1 MTDKN
6 REATKKSLEVAAAI
20 TFSGAMDIITLPAR
34 AVGAGVN
41 AALDAA
47 IEKKKKAAAEA
58 DAKLPR
64 EKQSF
69 ISYNGNSIKE
79 NDFIEKL
86 EKAGYT
92 IEVPEPRQANRRYM
106 EYINIYDKNHK
117 IVGAFNA
124 KTLYKADKSK
134 VFLTCGEILVKKDCK
149 GLQDAITSI
158 GGKNGTPLELNCV
171 KKETV
176 AQNLQRKHNNAYA
189 SSSKGRAG

>member
-6 REATKKSLEVAAAI
+6 RETTKKSMGTAAAVA
-20 TFSGAMDIITLPAR
+20 FSGAMDIITFPAR
-34 AVGAGVN
+34 AVGAGVG
-41 AALDAA
+41 AILDAA
-47 IEKKKKAAAEA
+47 IEKKKKEAAEA

-69 ISYNGNSIKE
+69 ISYNGNSIKG

-92 IEVPEPRQANRRYM
+92 IEVPEPGQANRRYM

-124 KTLYKADKSK
+124 KTLYKDDKSK
-134 VFLTCGEILVKKDCK
+134 VFLTYGEILVKKDCK

-158 GGKNGTPLELNCV
+158 GGKNATPIELNCV
-171 KKETV
+171 KKETL
-176 AQNLQRKHNNAYA
+176 AKNLRRKHKDAYVP
-189 SSSKGRAG
+189 SVRARNV